1 MDEDTVVSTT
11 HEEQVCR
18 RTTEAEVKA
27 VIDKMKLQ
35 RSPGVD
41 NVTVAMLKYAGLCF
55 VSMLTDVINATFHEG
70 KIPDSLLVRR
80 MTLIDKKSPSLLV
93 SNKRPLTVS
102 CVFLSVITKIMHGRM
117 DKICEKNGYY
127 GTVQYGFRSGRSTS
141 DCVFMLL
148 AAVIKA
154 KKNSV
159 SSILRHC

>member
-1 MDEDTVVSTT
+1 MDEDTVVRTT
-11 HEEQVCR
+11 HEERVCR

-41 NVTVAMLKYAGLCF
+41 NVTVAMLKYAGPCF
-55 VSMLTDVINATFHEG
+55 MSMLTDVINATFHEG
-70 KIPDSLLVRR
+70 KVPDSLLVGR

-117 DKICEKNGYY
+117 DVRRMVTMGQYSM
-127 GTVQYGFRSGRSTS
+127 GLAQGAQHQTVCLCCWQLSERQKRK
-141 DCVFMLL
+141 
-148 AAVIKA
+148 VIQC
-154 KKNSV
+154 
-159 SSILRHC
+159 L